1 MTMSRRTFIETTVA
15 TGAVGLMGYSD
26 AGAALAIGR
35 EPDKILI
42 NGKVTTMDPAQPDAT
57 AIAVSGSTIVSVG
70 SDKDLLRLAGPQTKT
85 IDLRGNRVIPGL
97 IDSHTH
103 IIRQGNN
110 FAMELRWDHVP
121 SLAEGLRMLE
131 RQAQRTP
138 PGQWIRVVGGWS
150 VDQLAEKRL
159 PTLDE
164 INAVSPDVPVY
175 VLHLYDRAWLNAAA
189 LRALGIDRHYYEP
202 FVSGRLE
209 RNDQGRPTGL
219 AMARPNAQPLYA
231 LLDMAPK
238 LDFEQQITST
248 KHYFRALNGLGLT
261 SALDCAG
268 GFLNYP
274 DDYGVITELNRR
286 GEQTVRIGYQ
296 LFAQRPLFEL
306 QDFKR
311 WNDIVKPDQGD
322 DFLRCVGA
330 GEMLVASAYDFEDFS
345 YPRPELPKRMEGD
358 LRPVLDF
365 LFDNR
370 WPIRFHCTYEE
381 SANRLLSVIEDA
393 GRDRGLDELHWIFD
407 HGETITEA
415 TMERVARL
423 GGGISYQ
430 NRIAFQ
436 TTAYRDR
443 YGEDALRK
451 VMPVKKMMASGTPL
465 AAGTDATRVSSYN
478 PWLAIHWAVSG
489 RGRGGDMIWAP
500 ADRLDRHDALRH
512 WTAAAAWFSREEGKK
527 GQIKA
532 GQLADFAVLDRDYFA
547 VPEEEITEIEAD
559 LTLTGGKVVHAKGD
573 FEAHAPEPLQALPD
587 WSPVPVFGAPG
598 AGV

>member
-1 MTMSRRTFIETTVA
+1 MTEADLILTNGKITTFDAQDRVA
-15 TGAVGLMGYSD
+15 EAVAI
-26 AGAALAIGR
+26 AG
-35 EPDKILI
+35 EKILE
-42 NGKVTTMDPAQPDAT
+42 
-57 AIAVSGSTIVSVG
+57 VG
-70 SDKDLLRLAGPQTKT
+70 SDHDIMRLKSSHTT
-85 IDLRGNRVIPGL
+85 VIDLKGKRVIPGL

-121 SLAEGLRMLE
+121 SLADGLAMLKA
-131 RQAQRTP
+131 QAQRTP
-138 PGQWIRVVGGWS
+138 AGQWIRVVGGWS
-150 VDQLAEKRL
+150 ADQFAERRL
-159 PTLDE
+159 PTIDE
-164 INAVSPDVPVY
+164 INAVAPDVPVY
-175 VLHLYDRAWLNAAA
+175 VLHLYDRAWLNKAA
-189 LRALGIDRHYYEP
+189 LRALGIDSHYYEP

-209 RNDQGRPTGL
+209 RDDNGNPTGL
-219 AMARPNAQPLYA
+219 ALARPNAQPLYA

-238 LDFEQQITST
+238 LDFEQQILST

-306 QDFKR
+306 DDFKR
-311 WNDIVKPDQGD
+311 WHDMVKPDQGNSY
-322 DFLRCVGA
+322 LKCVGA

-358 LRPVLDF
+358 LRPVLEF
-365 LFDNR
+365 LLENR

-381 SANRLLSVIEDA
+381 SAHRLLTVLEEV
-393 GRDRGLDELHWIFD
+393 GRDRALEELNWIFD
-407 HGETITEA
+407 HGETISEK
-415 TMERVARL
+415 TMEWVARL

-436 TTAYRDR
+436 ATAYRER
-443 YGEDALRK
+443 YGEDALRD
-451 VMPVKKMMASGTPL
+451 VMPVRKMMASGVPI

-489 RGRGGDMIWAP
+489 KGRGGDIIWA
-500 ADRLDRHDALRH
+500 AENRLSREDALRH
-512 WTAAAAWFSREEGKK
+512 WTAAGAWFSREDGIK
-527 GQIKA
+527 GQITA
-532 GQLADFAVLDRDYFA
+532 GQLADLAVLDRDYFA
-547 VPEEEITEIEAD
+547 VEEGEITEITSD
-559 LTLTGGKVVHAKGD
+559 LTLSGGKIVHAKGTLS
-573 FEAHAPEPLQALPD
+573 EYAPPPLAELPD
-587 WSPVPVFGAPG
+587 WSPVPFFGAPG
-598 AGV
+598 APANTLSFA

>member
-1 MTMSRRTFIETTVA
+1 MADVILTNGKITTFDPNQPNAQAIAINGGVVE
-15 TGAVGLMGYSD
+15 AVGTD
-26 AGAALAIGR
+26 ADI
-35 EPDKILI
+35 
-42 NGKVTTMDPAQPDAT
+42 
-57 AIAVSGSTIVSVG
+57 
-70 SDKDLLRLAGPQTKT
+70 LRLAGRDTTT
-85 IDLRGNRVIPGL
+85 IDLQGRRVIPGL

-110 FAMELRWDHVP
+110 FAMELRWDAVP
-121 SLAEGLRMLE
+121 SLADGLAMLKA
-131 RQAQRTP
+131 QAQRTP
-138 PGQWIRVVGGWS
+138 AGQWIRVVGGWS
-150 VDQLAEKRL
+150 VDQFAERRL
-159 PTLDE
+159 PTIDE
-164 INAVSPDVPVY
+164 INAVAPDVPVY
-175 VLHLYDRAWLNAAA
+175 VLHLYDRAWLNKAA
-189 LRALGIDRHYYEP
+189 LRALGIDSHYYEP

-209 RNDQGRPTGL
+209 RDDNGNPTGL

-238 LDFEQQITST
+238 LDFEQQILST
-248 KHYFRALNGLGLT
+248 KHYFRVLNGLGLT

-274 DDYGVITELNRR
+274 DDYGVISELNRR

-306 QDFKR
+306 DDFKR

-322 DFLRCVGA
+322 DYLKCVGA

-345 YPRPELPKRMEGD
+345 YPRPDLPKRMEGD
-358 LRPVLDF
+358 LKPVLEF
-365 LFDNR
+365 LFENR

-381 SANRLLSVIEDA
+381 SAHRLLTVVEEV
-393 GRDRGLDELHWIFD
+393 GRDKGIDELNWIFD
-407 HGETITEA
+407 HGETISER
-415 TMERVARL
+415 TMEWVARL

-443 YGEDALRK
+443 YGEAALRD
-451 VMPVKKMMASGTPL
+451 VMPVKKMMSAGIPL

-489 RGRGGDMIWAP
+489 KGRGGDMIWAP
-500 ADRLDRHDALRH
+500 ENRLSREGALRH
-512 WTAAAAWFSREEGKK
+512 WTAAGAWFSREQGKK
-527 GQIKA
+527 GQPMP
-532 GQLADFAVLDRDYFA
+532 GQFADLAVLDRDYFD
-547 VPEEEITEIEAD
+547 VSEDEIAD
-559 LTLTGGKVVHAKGD
+559 ITADMTLTDGKIVHAGGA
-573 FEAHAPEPLQALPD
+573 FAGHAPDPLPGLPD

-598 AGV
+598 APAIVR

>member
-1 MTMSRRTFIETTVA
+1 MADT
-15 TGAVGLMGYSD
+15 
-26 AGAALAIGR
+26 
-35 EPDKILI
+35 ILF
-42 NGKVTTMDPAQPDAT
+42 NGKITTMDPEQPEAT
-57 AIAVSGSTIVSVG
+57 AIALKDGLILEVS
-70 SDKDLLRLAGPQTKT
+70 SDADTLRLKSAGTKV
-85 IDLRGNRVIPGL
+85 IDLNGQRVIPGL

-121 SLAEGLRMLE
+121 SLADGLAMLKA
-131 RQAQRTP
+131 QAQRTP
-138 PGQWIRVVGGWS
+138 AGQWIRVVGGWS
-150 VDQLAEKRL
+150 ADQFAEKRL
-159 PTLDE
+159 PTIDE
-164 INAVSPDVPVY
+164 INAVAPEVPVY
-175 VLHLYDRAWLNAAA
+175 VLHLYDRAWLNKAA
-189 LRALGIDRHYYEP
+189 LRALGIDKHFYEP

-209 RNDQGRPTGL
+209 RDDQGNPTGL

-274 DDYGVITELNRR
+274 DDYGVISELNKR

-306 QDFKR
+306 DDFKR
-311 WNDIVKPDQGD
+311 WNDIVKPDQGND
-322 DFLRCVGA
+322 YLKCVGA

-358 LRPVLDF
+358 LRPVLEF
-365 LFDNR
+365 LLENG

-381 SANRLLSVIEDA
+381 SAHRLLTVLEEV
-393 GRDRGLDELHWIFD
+393 GRDKGLEELNWIFD
-407 HGETITEA
+407 HGETISES
-415 TMERVARL
+415 TMEWVARL

-436 TTAYRDR
+436 ATAYRDR
-443 YGEDALRK
+443 YGEAALNY
-451 VMPVKKMMASGTPL
+451 VMPVKKMMASGAPL

-489 RGRGGDMIWAP
+489 KGRGGDVIWQAQN
-500 ADRLDRHDALRH
+500 RLSRQDALQH
-512 WTAAAAWFSREEGKK
+512 WTAAGAWFSREQGKK

-532 GQLADFAVLDRDYFA
+532 GQFADIAVLDRDYFA
-547 VPEEEITEIEAD
+547 IPEDEIIEIEAD
-559 LTLTGGKVVHAKGD
+559 LTFSGGRIVHAKGP
-573 FEAHAPEPLQALPD
+573 FAEHAPAPLPELPD

-598 AGV
+598 ASKGRLSGSSLVAAE

>member
-1 MTMSRRTFIETTVA
+1 MPDLILQNGRITTFDPAIPEAEAVAIADGKVMA
-15 TGAVGLMGYSD
+15 TGPSSQIMPMASS
-26 AGAALAIGR
+26 R
-35 EPDKILI
+35 TKLI
-42 NGKVTTMDPAQPDAT
+42 D
-57 AIAVSGSTIVSVG
+57 
-70 SDKDLLRLAGPQTKT
+70 LAG
-85 IDLRGNRVIPGL
+85 RRVIPGL

-121 SLAEGLRMLE
+121 SLSDGLAMLKA
-131 RQAQRTP
+131 QAQRTP
-138 PGQWIRVVGGWS
+138 AGQWIRVVGGWS
-150 VDQLAEKRL
+150 ADQFAEKRL

-164 INAVSPDVPVY
+164 INAAAPDVPVY
-175 VLHLYDRAWLNAAA
+175 VLHLYDRCWLNKAA
-189 LRALGIDRHYYEP
+189 LRALGIDKHFYEP

-209 RNDQGRPTGL
+209 RDDNGVPTGL
-219 AMARPNAQPLYA
+219 ALARPNAQPLYA

-238 LDFEQQITST
+238 LDFEQQILST

-306 QDFKR
+306 EDFKR
-311 WNDIVKPDQGD
+311 WHDLVKPDQGND
-322 DFLRCVGA
+322 YLKCVGA

-345 YPRPELPKRMEGD
+345 YPRPDLPKRMEGD
-358 LRPVLDF
+358 LRPVLEF
-365 LFDNR
+365 LLENR

-381 SANRLLSVIEDA
+381 SAHRLLTVLEDV
-393 GRDRGLDELHWIFD
+393 GRDKGLEELNWIFD
-407 HGETITEA
+407 HGETISER
-415 TMERVARL
+415 TMNWVVRL

-436 TTAYRDR
+436 ATAYRDR
-443 YGEDALRK
+443 YGEAALRE
-451 VMPVKKMMASGTPL
+451 VMPVRKMIASGVPL

-489 RGRGGDMIWAP
+489 KGRGGDIIWAE
-500 ADRLDRHDALRH
+500 DNRLTREEALRH
-512 WTAAAAWFSREEGKK
+512 WTAAGAWFSREEGVK
-527 GQIKA
+527 GQIKP
-532 GQLADFAVLDRDYFA
+532 GQLADIAVLDRDYFS
-547 VPEEEITEIEAD
+547 VPEEQITEITAD
-559 LTLTGGKVVHAKGD
+559 LTLSGGKVVHAKGVFAD
-573 FEAHAPEPLQALPD
+573 HGPAPLAELPD
-587 WSPVPVFGAPG
+587 WSPVPIFGAPG
-598 AGV
+598 APAAA

>member
-1 MTMSRRTFIETTVA
+1 MSA
-15 TGAVGLMGYSD
+15 
-26 AGAALAIGR
+26 
-35 EPDKILI
+35 PDLILF
-42 NGKVTTMDPAQPDAT
+42 NGKVTTMDPDLPEAT
-57 AIAVSGSTIVSVG
+57 ALAVTEDRIAAVG
-70 SDKDLLRLAGPQTKT
+70 TDQDIRALATAAT
-85 IDLRGNRVIPGL
+85 RIIDLEGQRVIPGL

-110 FAMELRWDHVP
+110 FAMELRWDQVP
-121 SLAEGLRMLE
+121 SLADGLRMLKA
-131 RQAQRTP
+131 QAERTP

-150 VDQLAEKRL
+150 ADQFAERRL

-164 INAVSPDVPVY
+164 INAVAPDVPVY
-175 VLHLYDRAWLNAAA
+175 VLHLYDRAWLNKAA
-189 LRALGIDRHYYEP
+189 LRALGIDRHFYEP

-209 RNDQGRPTGL
+209 RDDQGNPTGL

-274 DDYGVITELNRR
+274 DDYGVLTELNKR

-306 QDFKR
+306 DDFKR
-311 WNDIVKPDQGD
+311 WHDLVKPDEGD
-322 DFLRCVGA
+322 DYLKCVGA

-345 YPRPELPKRMEGD
+345 YPRPDLPKRMEGD
-358 LRPVLDF
+358 LRPVLEF
-365 LFDNR
+365 LFENR

-381 SANRLLSVIEDA
+381 SAHRLLSLIEEV
-393 GRDRGLDELHWIFD
+393 GQGMGLEELNWIFD
-407 HGETITEA
+407 HGETISEA
-415 TMERVARL
+415 TMEWVARL

-436 TTAYRDR
+436 VSAYRDR
-443 YGEDALRK
+443 YGEDALRD
-451 VMPVKKMMASGTPL
+451 VMPVKQMMASGVPL

-489 RGRGGDMIWAP
+489 KGRGGDPIWSAKN
-500 ADRLDRHDALRH
+500 RLGRHDALRH
-512 WTAAAAWFSREEGKK
+512 WTAAGAWFSRESGIK
-527 GQIKA
+527 GQIKP
-532 GQLADFAVLDRDYFA
+532 GQFADIAVLDRDFFTIA
-547 VPEEEITEIEAD
+547 EDEIIEIEAD
-559 LTLTGGKVVHAKGD
+559 LTLTGGQVVHAKGG
-573 FEAHAPEPLQALPD
+573 FAELAPPPLPTLPD
-587 WSPVPVFGAPG
+587 WSPVPLFGAPG
-598 AGV
+598 APAGAVPMAAE

>member
-1 MTMSRRTFIETTVA
+1 MADT
-15 TGAVGLMGYSD
+15 
-26 AGAALAIGR
+26 
-35 EPDKILI
+35 ILF
-42 NGKVTTMDPAQPDAT
+42 NGNITTMDPDAPEVT
-57 AIAVSGSTIVSVG
+57 AVALSGGLIQEVG
-70 SDKDLLRLAGPQTKT
+70 SDGDILRLKT
-85 IDLRGNRVIPGL
+85 TETDVIDLGGQRVIPGL

-110 FAMELRWDHVP
+110 FAMELRWDIVP
-121 SLAEGLRMLE
+121 SLSDGLRMLKQ
-131 RQAQRTP
+131 QAERTP
-138 PGQWIRVVGGWS
+138 AGQWIRVVGGWS
-150 VDQLAEKRL
+150 ADQFAERRL
-159 PTLDE
+159 PTIDE
-164 INAVSPDVPVY
+164 INAVAPDVPVY
-175 VLHLYDRAWLNAAA
+175 VLHLYDRAWLNKAA
-189 LRALGIDRHYYEP
+189 LRALGIDKHFYEP

-209 RNDQGRPTGL
+209 RDDKGNPTGL

-238 LDFEQQITST
+238 LDFEEQVIST

-274 DDYGVITELNRR
+274 DDYGVISELNKR

-306 QDFKR
+306 DDFKR
-311 WNDIVKPDQGD
+311 WNDIVKPDAGD
-322 DFLRCVGA
+322 DYLKCVGA

-358 LRPVLDF
+358 LRPVLEF

-381 SANRLLSVIEDA
+381 SAHRLLDVVEEV
-393 GRDRGLDELHWIFD
+393 GRDRGLDELNWIFD

-436 TTAYRDR
+436 ATAYEDR
-443 YGEDALRK
+443 YGEAALND
-451 VMPVKKMMASGTPL
+451 VMPVKKIMASGAPL

-489 RGRGGDMIWAP
+489 KGRGGDVIWQA
-500 ADRLDRHDALRH
+500 ANRLDRHDALRH
-512 WTAAAAWFSREEGKK
+512 WTAAGAWFSREQGKK

-532 GQLADFAVLDRDYFA
+532 GQFADLAVLDRDYFA
-547 VPEEEITEIEAD
+547 VPEDDIVNIEAD
-559 LTLTGGKVVHAKGD
+559 LTFTGGKVVHANGA
-573 FEAHAPEPLQALPD
+573 FAARAPAPLPGLPD

-598 AGV
+598 ATINQKTSQVAE